1 MSIGNSSAPAY
12 ESAIFKPSSFASRK
26 AERAE
31 RGELAPRP
39 RRLVSL
45 GVTERWL
52 EGFGQDRKGGRLA
65 RVELLVDRDD
75 MGQKFQRHLPYGSIE
90 PLMAVQSDPPPEDL
104 GVIRADGISSGVF
117 PSALATPPPEIIT

>member
-1 MSIGNSSAPAY
+1 MIGTSNAPAH
-12 ESAIFKPSSFASRK
+12 ESEAFKPSSFATRR
-26 AERAE
+26 AARAE

-45 GVTERWL
+45 GVAERWL
-52 EGFGQDRKGGRLA
+52 EGFGPNRRGQLA

-75 MGQKFQRHLPYGSIE
+75 MSQKYQRHLPYGSIE

-104 GVIRADGISSGVF
+104 GVIRADGISSGAF